1 VDPATKALLSMI
13 NDFDM
18 TGAELLSMQDYE
30 EIHLD
35 FIPASFLSQHLLID
49 PRRSSSSSQT
59 RLSISPDTVS
69 ASSDAPHELESDAPD
84 WVELGVYAYNDQ
96 IEKLMEGI
104 KEFCFSFR
112 YARRGF
118 LKRTHFLVWKLTFHI
133 WILLQL
139 YHF

>member
-1 VDPATKALLSMI
+1 MDPATKALLSVI
-13 NDFDM
+13 KDFDM

-49 PRRSSSSSQT
+49 NRRSSTTSTSLKT
-59 RLSISPDTVS
+59 SISPSTL
-69 ASSDAPHELESDAPD
+69 SDHSELATSPQSDLETD

-96 IEKLMEGI
+96 IERLMEGI

-112 YARRGF
+112 
-118 LKRTHFLVWKLTFHI
+118 
-133 WILLQL
+133 
-139 YHF
+139 

>member
-1 VDPATKALLSMI
+1 MDPATKALSSVI

-49 PRRSSSSSQT
+49 HSRSSVTSTS
-59 RLSISPDTVS
+59 LKMSISPDTL
-69 ASSDAPHELESDAPD
+69 SDHSDVLTLPKDDLETD

-112 YARRGF
+112 QVDPIIMLSGII
-118 LKRTHFLVWKLTFHI
+118 LP
-133 WILLQL
+133 LLQQQL
-139 YHF
+139 CG